1 MTTSLNTLD
10 INVNNIDFDNGIR
23 ATLVIDNQTIN
34 ISIPKDEVD
43 KLIGESNSSMT
54 GVDKPTV
61 VVDKIIGDSNADMT
75 GVDKPTNEEIQEQR
89 VPEEIQ
95 EQSVP
100 EGTQEESNE
109 NNQKL
114 SAIFENIIANE
125 VLKYI
130 KNNSTQIDK
139 DNLKD
144 DIEKLNKSL
153 VDKTFIQRGG
163 VPQFEEGDANSES
176 ETDSDDGTNSDSD
189 DDSDDDNDV
198 LGNDNKTTHEDMIAV
213 AIYEIMK
220 QTTSAEAVPASE
232 DEIDS
237 SGAETD
243 AVIVAETE
251 AVSETD
257 AASEDEAADDT
268 ASDDETDAAS
278 EDEAAD
284 DTASDDETDAAS
296 EDEAADDTASDDETD
311 VVPAA
316 ETEAA
321 PASDDDDA
329 ASEDEIDYSGAE
341 TASEDVVEGTVNE
354 EQNEPKE
361 DILNTLINKY
371 LELTD
376 KNSDENQL
384 IYYLSNGIR
393 NKLHPDLV
401 TYESNLEKFKKDVTD
416 ANDEI
421 LRLKNKGLKD
431 SDGPV
436 VKQLNKRK
444 NAQDNFYRYL
454 KNLKEKLSDIKS
466 ESLYIELVANFDDIV
481 AYLDNLNSR
490 INTDFKIVESIRETE
505 TAAASRKMSS
515 GITRRTGAVTKGLS
529 SLGTGFGRTVRSLP
543 LSSFFTGGITKKKN
557 DIKKRH
563 TLKKRT

>member
-243 AVIVAETE
+243 A
-251 AVSETD
+251 
-257 AASEDEAADDT
+257 ASEDEAADDT

-284 DTASDDETDAAS
+284 DTASDDETDVVPAA
-296 EDEAADDTASDDETD
+296 ETEAVPASDDDDAETD

>member
-220 QTTSAEAVPASE
+220 QTTNAEAVPASE

-268 ASDDETDAAS
+268 ASDA
-278 EDEAAD
+278 
-284 DTASDDETDAAS
+284 
-296 EDEAADDTASDDETD
+296 ETD